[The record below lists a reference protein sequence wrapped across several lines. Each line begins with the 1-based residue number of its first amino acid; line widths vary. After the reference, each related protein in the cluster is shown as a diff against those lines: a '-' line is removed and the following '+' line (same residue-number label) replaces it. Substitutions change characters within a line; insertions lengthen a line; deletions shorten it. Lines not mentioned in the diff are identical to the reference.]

1 MKCPSPVVSHLAS
14 PPHLLPTGVMSVKQ
28 YKTYF
33 KESFTQCSSFVS
45 RRRLENLYFTSSNDG
60 RGRTRRTEALFVSY
74 LSLCVSRPSLDIW
87 TAPVAAQPSSST
99 PSTEMCRLLPSCLP
113 ALRNANFVDCKT
125 PKWISHSHKVE
136 ANWSH
141 ERREFLWSSSW
152 AEQGISSWDMAGRMW
167 DDRRRIQKCKW

>member
-136 ANWSH
+136 ANWKPWAPWVPLIQQLSRAGDKQLGH
-141 ERREFLWSSSW
+141 GRTEVRR
-152 AEQGISSWDMAGRMW
+152 QT
-167 DDRRRIQKCKW
+167 KNTKV